1 MSKIGTR
8 PGEVLLIIGVGSSPL
23 RRYGIRPSI
32 GTEVNPSIGTGV
44 SPSGVVVD
52 SIGTGVSP
60 SVGVELS
67 IVTGVSPSG
76 DVVDSIGT
84 AVCPSLMR
92 IGTCP
97 EDADGS

>member
-32 GTEVNPSIGTGV
+32 GTGVN
-44 SPSGVVVD
+44 PSGVVVD

-67 IVTGVSPSG
+67 IVTGVSPPG
-76 DVVDSIGT
+76 VVVDSIGI